1 MLENEFHFVI
11 EVVSQVSLTRVSEF
25 IAIVVD
31 RAGESIVEF
40 GNIHPLPVKQRANS
54 DDCPTVASLSLMQQP
69 TPHTFIKVVRDA
81 SYIELSKSRLPRE
94 EVSETLR
101 TVCAGVSRF
110 SPRARAGS
118 FPVTLGSSRLHLF
131 R

>member
-40 GNIHPLPVKQRANS
+40 GGIHPLPS
-54 DDCPTVASLSLMQQP
+54 SSGPTLTIVQP
-69 TPHTFIKVVRDA
+69 
-81 SYIELSKSRLPRE
+81 L
-94 EVSETLR
+94 
-101 TVCAGVSRF
+101 GVS
-110 SPRARAGS
+110 P
-118 FPVTLGSSRLHLF
+118 
-131 R
+131 